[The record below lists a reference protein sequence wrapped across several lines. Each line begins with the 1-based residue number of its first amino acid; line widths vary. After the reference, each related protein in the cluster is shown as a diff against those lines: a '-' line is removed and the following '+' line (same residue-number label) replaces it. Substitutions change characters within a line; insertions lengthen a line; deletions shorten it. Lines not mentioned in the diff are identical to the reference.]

1 MPADPMSE
9 NPRRT
14 APRGPRLRSLRSR
27 ILTANAG
34 ASLLG
39 MAITLCILAF
49 FEHRAAMHE
58 FEATAT
64 IEARLIGDTVA
75 SSLVFRDG
83 ASAENVLTTLRRRP
97 GMAGV
102 WVFDQQNRLFASV
115 SSGTGEAGAAPPD
128 PVRSAREI
136 PGTLETREPVLDRG
150 ARVGTV
156 VTRLSLAPVTE
167 RLRLSMA
174 VSGGILVLGL
184 VVVLVLLAWRL
195 MRLLRPLARL
205 ESVMDGIATHGNYA
219 MRAPDGGPD
228 DVPDEIAKLARVF
241 NGMLDQI
248 QRREIA
254 LERELSERRRAEEEL
269 AYTAH
274 HDAVTGL
281 PNRRSFNE
289 ALEARLVRTPGD
301 IRPTALMFLD
311 LDNFKMVNDTLG
323 HDVGDALLAAV
334 AARLNDQVREGD
346 MVYRLGGDEFAVI
359 LDRVTDE
366 DGALS
371 AAAKLL
377 ETLFQPFTVRG
388 RAIHTGTS
396 IGVALAGTHALTP
409 EQLLKNADVAM
420 YQAKSQGRGQVAL
433 YHAALDAGM
442 QRRAGLAHDL
452 RAALEQAYL
461 EVHYQP
467 QIDAL
472 RGRAVAFDAT
482 VHWPHP
488 RLGNL
493 NHDELLMV
501 AEDSGQ
507 IAALGSWLLRSAC
520 ADCALWQA
528 ADLHGV
534 GVSVSVTARQLAHGD
549 FPAIVAEALR
559 ASGLPPDR
567 LELELREAA
576 VLSRSAKVITGT
588 LTELAALGVKLTL
601 DAFATG
607 HSSLTH
613 LNRLPLNAV
622 KLDATFVAGLPHDDE
637 ACSLADGI
645 LALAAKLGLKTSAEG
660 VTSEAQ
666 AAFLTAHGCDRLQ
679 GTYFMAPQ
687 RLPDLIDSL
696 ATRYPEIAA

>member
-1 MPADPMSE
+1 MNPGGPAPD
-9 NPRRT
+9 
-14 APRGPRLRSLRSR
+14 AAARGPRLRSLRSR
-27 ILTANAG
+27 ILGANAA
-34 ASLLG
+34 ASLVG
-39 MAITLCILAF
+39 TVFTLCILAF
-49 FEHRAAMHE
+49 FEYRAAMDE
-58 FEATAT
+58 FAATAT
-64 IEARLIGDTVA
+64 IEARLIGETVA
-75 SSLVFRDG
+75 SALVFRDG
-83 ASAENVLTTLRRRP
+83 ISANGLLTNLHRRP
-97 GMAGV
+97 GTVGV
-102 WVFDQQNRLFASV
+102 WIFDQENRLFASA
-115 SSGTGEAGAAPPD
+115 SGAGSETESRVPD
-128 PVRSAREI
+128 PVRADRPA
-136 PGTLETREPVLDRG
+136 PGTLETRQPVLDRG
-150 ARVGTV
+150 VRVGTV
-156 VTRLSLAPVTE
+156 VTRQSLAPVQE
-167 RLRLSMA
+167 RLRLSAA
-174 VSGGILVLGL
+174 VTGGMLLLGL
-184 VVVLVLLAWRL
+184 VLVLVLLAWRL
-195 MRLLRPLARL
+195 LRLLHPLARL
-205 ESVMDGIATHGNYA
+205 EAVMDNIATHGNYA
-219 MRAPDGGPD
+219 MRAPDGTPD
-228 DVPDEIAKLARVF
+228 DVPDEIAKLGRVF
-241 NGMLDQI
+241 NGMLEQI
-248 QRREIA
+248 QKRDMA

-289 ALEARLVRTPGD
+289 ALEARLVRSSDG

-334 AARLNDQVREGD
+334 AMRLRDQIRDGD
-346 MVYRLGGDEFAVI
+346 VVYRLGGDEFAVV
-359 LDRVTDE
+359 LDRVADE

-377 ETLFQPFTVRG
+377 EALFQPFTVRG
-388 RAIHTGTS
+388 RVIHTGTS
-396 IGVALAGTHALTP
+396 IGVALAGTHASTP

-420 YQAKSQGRGQVAL
+420 YQAKSLGRGQVAL
-433 YHAALDAGM
+433 YHEALDAGLA
-442 QRRAGLAHDL
+442 RRAALAHDL
-452 RAALEQAYL
+452 RAALEQACL

-488 RLGNL
+488 RQGNL
-493 NHDELLMV
+493 SHDELLMV

-549 FPAIVAEALR
+549 FPAIVADALR

-622 KLDATFVAGLPHDDE
+622 KLDATFVAGLPDDAE
-637 ACSLADGI
+637 ACALADGI
-645 LALAAKLGLKTSAEG
+645 IALATKLGLKTSAEG

-679 GTYFMAPQ
+679 GTYFMPPQ

-696 ATRYPEIAA
+696 ATRYPDIAA

>member
-1 MPADPMSE
+1 MSE
-9 NPRRT
+9 SPQKP
-14 APRGPRLRSLRSR
+14 AGAVSRLRSLRSR
-27 ILTANAG
+27 ILGANAG

-39 MAITLCILAF
+39 MAITLCVLAL
-49 FEHRAAMHE
+49 FEYRAAMHD
-58 FEATAT
+58 FEDTAA

-75 SSLVFRDG
+75 SSLVFGDAVSADG
-83 ASAENVLTTLRRRP
+83 TLTTLRRRP
-97 GMAGV
+97 GLAGV
-102 WVFDQQNRLFASV
+102 WIYDRENRLFASA
-115 SSGTGEAGAAPPD
+115 SAGTDEAATTVPG
-128 PVRSAREI
+128 PVRSDREI

-150 ARVGTV
+150 VRVGTV
-156 VTRLSLAPVTE
+156 VTRLSLAPVQQ

-184 VVVLVLLAWRL
+184 VGVLVLLAWRL
-195 MRLLRPLARL
+195 LRLLRPLARL
-205 ESVMDGIATHGNYA
+205 EAVMDDITTHGNYA

-228 DVPDEIAKLARVF
+228 DVPDEIAKLGRVF

-248 QRREIA
+248 QKRDMA
-254 LERELSERRRAEEEL
+254 LERELSERRRAEERL
-269 AYTAH
+269 AHTAH

-289 ALEARLVRTPGD
+289 ALEARLARTAGG
-301 IRPTALMFLD
+301 IRPTALLFLD

-334 AARLNDQVREGD
+334 ATRLAEQLRDGD
-346 MVYRLGGDEFAVI
+346 VVYRLGGDEFAVI
-359 LDRVTDE
+359 LDRVADE

-377 ETLFQPFTVRG
+377 EALFQPFTVRG
-388 RAIHTGTS
+388 DVIHTGTS
-396 IGVALAGTHALTP
+396 IGVAIAGTHASTP

-442 QRRAGLAHDL
+442 ARRTALAHDL
-452 RAALEQAYL
+452 RAALEQARL

-472 RGRAVAFDAT
+472 RRRAVAFDAT
-482 VHWPHP
+482 LHWPHP
-488 RLGNL
+488 RLGDL
-493 NHDELLMV
+493 SHDELLMV

-507 IAALGSWLLRSAC
+507 IGALGSWLLRSAC

-549 FPAIVAEALR
+549 FPAIVADALR

-613 LNRLPLNAV
+613 LNRLPLDAV

-660 VTSEAQ
+660 VTNEAQ

-679 GTYFMAPQ
+679 GPYFMAPQ

-696 ATRYPEIAA
+696 ATRYPDVAA

>member
-1 MPADPMSE
+1 MSE
-9 NPRRT
+9 SPPKAARAT
-14 APRGPRLRSLRSR
+14 SRLRSLRSR
-27 ILTANAG
+27 ILGANAG

-39 MAITLCILAF
+39 MAITLAILAL
-49 FEHRAAMHE
+49 FEYRAAMRE

-75 SSLVFRDG
+75 SALVFSDG
-83 ASAENVLTTLRRRP
+83 FSADSALTTLRRRP

-102 WVFDQQNRLFASV
+102 WIFDRENRLFASAG
-115 SSGTGEAGAAPPD
+115 SGTGEAATTVPD
-128 PVRSAREI
+128 PVRPDREI

-150 ARVGTV
+150 VRVGTI
-156 VTRLSLAPVTE
+156 VTRLSLAPVQE
-167 RLRLSMA
+167 RLRISMA
-174 VSGGILVLGL
+174 VSAGILVFGL
-184 VVVLVLLAWRL
+184 VSVLVLLAWRL

-205 ESVMDGIATHGNYA
+205 EAVMDDIATHGNYA

-228 DVPDEIAKLARVF
+228 DIPDEIAKLGRVF

-248 QRREIA
+248 QKRDMA

-269 AYTAH
+269 AHTAH

-289 ALEARLVRTPGD
+289 ALEARLARTADGMQ
-301 IRPTALMFLD
+301 PTALLFLD

-334 AARLNDQVREGD
+334 ATRLREQLREGD
-346 MVYRLGGDEFAVI
+346 VVYRLGGDEFAVI
-359 LDRVTDE
+359 LDRVADE

-388 RAIHTGTS
+388 DVIHTGTS
-396 IGVALAGTHALTP
+396 IGVAVAGIHASTP

-433 YHAALDAGM
+433 HHAALDAGM
-442 QRRAGLAHDL
+442 ARRTALAHDL
-452 RAALEQAYL
+452 RAALEQARL

-488 RLGNL
+488 RLGTL
-493 NHDELLMV
+493 CHDELLMV

-534 GVSVSVTARQLAHGD
+534 GVSVSVTARQLAHRD
-549 FPAIVAEALR
+549 FPATVAEALR
-559 ASGLPPDR
+559 ASGLSPDR

-588 LTELAALGVKLTL
+588 LTELADLGVKLTL

-622 KLDATFVAGLPHDDE
+622 KLDATFVAGLPDDDE
-637 ACSLADGI
+637 ACALADGI

-660 VTSEAQ
+660 VTNGAQ

-696 ATRYPEIAA
+696 ATRYPDLAA